1 MTETFPIIDL
11 ILVHQPT
18 GNTLTGAVRPEPD
31 SETVMLGPVPASG
44 GIAPL
49 ARALLTAVPGRF
61 ATLEAAESALV
72 LIHFRNLHQGYNS
85 AGQDYPF
92 RIGGGRS

>member
-1 MTETFPIIDL
+1 MKETFPIIDL
-11 ILVHQPT
+11 ILVHQPG
-18 GNTLTGAVRPEPD
+18 GNTLTGMVQDAPE
-31 SETVMLGPVPASG
+31 SEMMMLGPVPASG

-49 ARALLTAVPGRF
+49 ARALLAAVPSRF

-72 LIHFRNLHQGYNS
+72 LIHFRNLHQGCNS
-85 AGQDYPF
+85 AGQDSPF